1 MNAQGI
7 ASTSR
12 LFSPNVDDEQCC
24 FRARKGRE
32 VPHSATSAATSGRDR
47 GPEGTDGKFHIVRQ
61 AQQPRRT
68 LLHRAPKS
76 DTSLGLSPGPMERTL
91 SQLHIFFSTTGTRW
105 VHAKMRDRIA
115 WLCSAS
121 IRGGGTGILLGY
133 DRQTFFETQ
142 VLADPAISL
151 ERAKH
156 NNPESL
162 TRPYSLTHVKEVPEQ
177 PDYLSHLKN
186 AR

>member
-24 FRARKGRE
+24 FRARKRQTG
-32 VPHSATSAATSGRDR
+32 
-47 GPEGTDGKFHIVRQ
+47 GPEGTDPGRDPGRDNPGRTTPEWTDGKFHIVRQ

-76 DTSLGLSPGPMERTL
+76 DTSLGLSPGPMERTP

-105 VHAKMRDRIA
+105 VSTQRCVIA
-115 WLCSAS
+115 LRGFVPAS

-133 DRQTFFETQ
+133 DRRQIHAAS
-142 VLADPAISL
+142 LIS
-151 ERAKH
+151 RD
-156 NNPESL
+156 ESDQIL
-162 TRPYSLTHVKEVPEQ
+162 TKV
-177 PDYLSHLKN
+177 
-186 AR
+186 